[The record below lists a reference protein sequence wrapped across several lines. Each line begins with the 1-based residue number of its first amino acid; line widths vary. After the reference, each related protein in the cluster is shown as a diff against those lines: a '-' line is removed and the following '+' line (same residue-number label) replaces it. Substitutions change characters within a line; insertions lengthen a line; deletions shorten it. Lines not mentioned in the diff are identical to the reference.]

1 MKSSPNVSIVI
12 PVFNE
17 PKNIPKV
24 LTALRQA
31 IPVSHEILVVYDS
44 DNDTTLPVLGQMKKS
59 YKNLQVVQNSIA
71 KGPSGALRTGF
82 KHAKAPLILV
92 TMADLCDDLA
102 QVRELLSLVPK
113 KADIASPSRYSK
125 GGQQQ
130 LKSPFKVFIPKAAGF
145 LLRLFTGLPTNDPT
159 NSYKLYSAKLLKT
172 LRLQS
177 TESFSVTLE
186 IVAKAYVLGYRIVEI
201 PTVWRDRQHGKTNFN
216 LQRSLLPYSQ
226 WFLLALLRNRLFHTP
241 MLLIKTLLFP
251 KK

>member
-1 MKSSPNVSIVI
+1 MKSSPKVSIVI

-17 PKNIPKV
+17 PKNISKV
-24 LTALRQA
+24 LAALKVSV
-31 IPVSHEILVVYDS
+31 PVSYEILVIYDS
-44 DNDTTLPVLGQMKKS
+44 DNDTTLPVLTRLKKA
-59 YKNLQVVQNSIA
+59 YTNLHVLQNTIV

-92 TMADLCDDLA
+92 TMADLCDDLT
-102 QVRELLSLVPK
+102 QIKELLSLVPK
-113 KADIASPSRYSK
+113 KAAIASPSRYSK

-145 LLRLFTGLPTNDPT
+145 LLRLLTGLPTNDPT
-159 NSYKLYSAKLLKT
+159 NSYKLYSSKLLKT

-186 IVAKAYVLGYRIVEI
+186 IVAKAHVLGYRIVEI

-216 LQRSLLPYSQ
+216 LKRSLFPYSR
-226 WFLLALLRNRLFHTP
+226 WFLLALLRNRSGIPGHHST
-241 MLLIKTLLFP
+241 KR
-251 KK
+251 

>member
-1 MKSSPNVSIVI
+1 MKLPPKVSIII

-24 LTALRQA
+24 LATLKRAV
-31 IPVSHEILVVYDS
+31 PVSYELLVVYDS
-44 DNDTTLPVLGQMKKS
+44 DDDTTLPVLSRLKKG
-59 YKNLQVVQNSIA
+59 YRNLHVVQNSIA

-82 KHAKAPLILV
+82 KYAKAPLILV
-92 TMADLCDDLA
+92 TMADLCDDLT
-102 QVRELLSLVPK
+102 QIKELLTIVPQ

-145 LLRLFTGLPTNDPT
+145 LLRLLTGMPTSDST
-159 NSYKLYSAKLLKT
+159 NSYKLYSTKMLKA
-172 LRLQS
+172 LKLQS

-186 IVAKAYVLGYRIVEI
+186 IVAKAYILGYRIAEI

-216 LQRSLLPYSQ
+216 LQRSLLPYLR
-226 WFLLALLRNRLFHTP
+226 WFLLAMLRNRIFHAP
-241 MLLIKTLLFP
+241 KSVIKKFSL
-251 KK
+251 